1 MNPRA
6 AKLLD
11 AAKKADPPERE
22 PLIFEGAAGLKDA
35 AKYID
40 VAAKEALL
48 AEALLA
54 LKVALLQAAAPF
66 QLASCRQLGEY
77 RPTVH
82 FPVPKGTVKGTEG
95 TVAVTFL
102 DKYFKIRTKAE
113 EALLAVLGKKDY
125 PRYFEK
131 AFGIKI
137 KKSISDDPAKLSK
150 AINLLGKALGRAKF
164 EEIFEVDHSLEP
176 TTAFTEARPTLA
188 KELLAQLEDAGVRQ
202 SVTVSIV

>member
-11 AAKKADPPERE
+11 AAKKPDPPERE
-22 PLIFEGAAGLKDA
+22 PLLCVDAAGIKQAGQFIDTAARKEVLDMALAALKDA
-35 AKYID
+35 LLE
-40 VAAKEALL
+40 VA
-48 AEALLA
+48 
-54 LKVALLQAAAPF
+54 VPF
-66 QLASCRQLGEY
+66 QLESCRKLEEY

-82 FPVPKGTVKGTEG
+82 FQATQG

-113 EALLAVLGKKDY
+113 ELLQAILGKKDY

-137 KKSISDDPAKLSK
+137 KKAISDDHKKLAK
-150 AINLLGKALGRAKF
+150 AINTLGRALGRKKF
-164 EEIFEVDHSLEP
+164 EELFEVHHSLEP
-176 TTAFTEARPTLA
+176 TTAFTEARPGMA
-188 KELLAQLEDAGVRQ
+188 KEMLEKLAAAGVRQ
-202 SVTVSIV
+202 SVTVAIV